1 MKVKCNVLDRQF
13 FQYQQ
18 EYEEAALRVLRSGWY
33 VLGNE
38 VKQFEEEFAAFTGRK
53 YCVGLN
59 SGLDAL
65 IMSVRAL
72 GIGQGDEVIVQAN
85 TYIATVLGITENGA
99 IPVFVE
105 PDEYYN
111 IDADKIEA
119 AITDKTKAIMV
130 VHLYGQASNMGKI
143 MGISKKYN
151 LPVIEDCAQSHGA
164 CFDGKMTGS
173 FGISGCF
180 SFYPTKNLGAFGDAG
195 AIVTDDKDFA
205 DKVRMMRNYGS
216 RIKYYN
222 EIEGLNSRLDEM
234 QAALLRVKLQHI
246 KELNQERVVLADRYT
261 KGITN
266 EYIVKPELHKFASV
280 AFEDV
285 CREFVRKMQKNN
297 ELPFRYSKM
306 GRWTGKTT
314 IRDKNTANGLRIG
327 ETEIDILC
335 IDQKAENYLVGECKF
350 KKEAFT
356 YAEYLN
362 TLAKLTPLKEK
373 TQFYYALFSENG
385 FDEKITADTKSS
397 GTLLFSLEQIVN
409 YS

>member
-38 VKQFEEEFAAFTGRK
+38 VKQFEEEFVAFTGRK

-72 GIGQGDEVIVQAN
+72 GISQGDEVIVQAN

-105 PDEYYN
+105 PDECYN

-130 VHLYGQASNMGKI
+130 VHLYGQASNMNKI
-143 MGISKKYN
+143 MEISKKYN

-246 KELNQERVVLADRYT
+246 KELNQERVVLAERYT

-266 EYIVKPELHKFASV
+266 EYIVKPEIRNGANSIFHQYVIRCKDRSNLQKYLEEQGIQTQIHYPVPPHLAECYERLGHKRGDYPITEQYA
-280 AFEDV
+280 
-285 CREFVRKMQKNN
+285 N
-297 ELPFRYSKM
+297 EVLSLPIY
-306 GRWTGKTT
+306 TGMTWEEQDYVIEK
-314 IRDKNTANGLRIG
+314 
-327 ETEIDILC
+327 
-335 IDQKAENYLVGECKF
+335 
-350 KKEAFT
+350 
-356 YAEYLN
+356 LN
-362 TLAKLTPLKEK
+362 TFKNSMNKGEIND
-373 TQFYYALFSENG
+373 F
-385 FDEKITADTKSS
+385 KS
-397 GTLLFSLEQIVN
+397 
-409 YS
+409 

>member
-72 GIGQGDEVIVQAN
+72 GISQGDEVIVQAN

-99 IPVFVE
+99 TPVFVE

-143 MGISKKYN
+143 MEISKKYN

-195 AIVTDDKDFA
+195 AIVTDDKNFA

-266 EYIVKPELHKFASV
+266 EYIVKPEIRNGANSIFHQYVIRCKDRSNLQKYLEEQGIQTQIHYPVPPHLAECYERLGHKRGDYPITEQYA
-280 AFEDV
+280 
-285 CREFVRKMQKNN
+285 N
-297 ELPFRYSKM
+297 EVLSLPIY
-306 GRWTGKTT
+306 TGMTWEEQDYVIEK
-314 IRDKNTANGLRIG
+314 
-327 ETEIDILC
+327 
-335 IDQKAENYLVGECKF
+335 
-350 KKEAFT
+350 
-356 YAEYLN
+356 LN
-362 TLAKLTPLKEK
+362 TFKNSMNKGEIND
-373 TQFYYALFSENG
+373 F
-385 FDEKITADTKSS
+385 KS
-397 GTLLFSLEQIVN
+397 
-409 YS
+409 